1 MRLPSLLI
9 ISAASAL
16 SLARCSHDSNTLT
29 VSPPL
34 PPAEEPSDET
44 PGAYVADAG
53 ANTPTGD
60 RAKEEKSEDDEP
72 ADNQSRDNTSGGN
85 NP

>member
-1 MRLPSLLI
+1 MSPDERTPVRLPSIVI
-9 ISAASAL
+9 ITAVSAL
-16 SLARCSHDSNTLT
+16 TLARCSHDSNTLT

-53 ANTPTGD
+53 ANTPAGADTQ
-60 RAKEEKSEDDEP
+60 KESKTP
-72 ADNQSRDNTSGGN
+72 SGEETR
-85 NP
+85 